1 MYIPY
6 KNKQANPSN
15 PTPVDTI
22 DCHDVQADVLATDI
36 SENTKITGLKQLK
49 TETKV
54 PTKAINALN
63 EQLGN
68 AQASASDALHRII
81 AVENDVANI
90 KRDATDGTSQYVY
103 GNVSMARQTFA
114 KAQHIYGMVIVP
126 RTGDQTRDQW
136 VRIDENFNVVEFNE
150 LHGTWA
156 EMYACAEV
164 GGNYLQIP
172 VTWVKTEVLQDGP
185 YAGCMCWWTADGEVD
200 DFHIHPAFLSFD
212 GLAYPLRIGF
222 YFVGSSASIAQ
233 QSLNASSPFETL
245 AHDTLFLREA
255 TYANAYNKT
264 GWHAYSIYT
273 HSLVQRLILTELGNA
288 DLRRASDDIIPKQY
302 NYTAPYV
309 EKYSWRGLKDLI
321 ASDMSSIDSE
331 HCTGIH
337 LFGLATANGTYHLL
351 SNTGKREIID
361 TKVPCINKNAY
372 INRPLLGKGRFYDF
386 GDVFLASNEDAETSS
401 GSTTPFHGNN
411 YKAETGTNFLYQ
423 TSNQELV
430 DNAHFYL
437 QSPYKS
443 GGQGLFTI
451 RARLNSNSTTPSTR
465 WRPCRHVRD

>member
-1 MYIPY
+1 VYIPY
-6 KNKQANPSN
+6 QNKKANPSN
-15 PTPVDTI
+15 PTPVETI

-49 TETKV
+49 TETKI

-68 AQASASDALHRII
+68 AQASASDALQRVIT
-81 AVENDVANI
+81 VENDVANI
-90 KRDATDGTSQYVY
+90 KRNATDGTSQYVY
-103 GNVSMARQTFA
+103 GNVSMARQSFA

-126 RTGDQTRDQW
+126 RTDDQTRDQW

-156 EMYACAEV
+156 EMYACTEV
-164 GGNYLQIP
+164 GGSYLQIP

-200 DFHIHPAFLSFD
+200 DFHIHPAFRAFD
-212 GLAYPLRIGF
+212 ELAYPLRIGV
-222 YFVGSSASIAQ
+222 YFVRNNTSIGQ
-233 QSLNASSPFETL
+233 QTLFSSPF
-245 AHDTLFLREA
+245 DTLSHDGLFTREA
-255 TYANAYNKT
+255 DYANAYNKT

-288 DLRRASDDIIPKQY
+288 DLRRASDDIIPKKY

-309 EKYSWRGLKDLI
+309 EAYSWRGVTDLI
-321 ASDMSSIDSE
+321 ASSMSDDDTKG
-331 HCTGIH
+331 TGIH

-361 TKVPCINKNAY
+361 TKVPCINKTAY

-386 GDVFLASNEDAETSS
+386 GDVFLASDDDAATSS
-401 GSTTPFHGNN
+401 SKTTPFHGNS
-411 YKAETGTNFLYQ
+411 YKAETGTKYSYQ
-423 TSNQELV
+423 TSEQKLV

-437 QSPYKS
+437 QSPYQS
-443 GGQGLFTI
+443 YYGQGLFKI
-451 RARLNSNSTTPSTR
+451 CARLDSDNTTPSTY
-465 WRPCRHVRD
+465 WRPCRHARD